1 MRWGWGGIAGVAR
14 ATGLAISTVTLG
26 RREVR
31 DGAQPDDVVKV
42 RRKGGGRRRLE
53 EVHPNLV
60 PALER
65 LVDPATRGDPESPLR
80 WTNKSTYAL
89 SAEMFSRYGIPRGRQ
104 DRGPI
109 TTQNRVQSPG
119 TEQNRGG

>member
-1 MRWGWGGIAGVAR
+1 
-14 ATGLAISTVTLG
+14 LAISTVTLG

-60 PALER
+60 PALEK
-65 LVDPATRGDPESPLR
+65 LFDPATRGDPESPLR
-80 WTNKSTYAL
+80 
-89 SAEMFSRYGIPRGRQ
+89 
-104 DRGPI
+104 
-109 TTQNRVQSPG
+109 
-119 TEQNRGG
+119 